1 MSQQDPSATTADRAR
16 ALITQAEQSF
26 QAGRLGEAEGLL
38 RSALKIQPENADA
51 LFALGLVAYRAGQT
65 DAAIRLIEEAISFN
79 PSAARFHTNLCA
91 LYELRGQ
98 PAKAIEHGRVA
109 VTLRPRS
116 SEAHNN
122 LGVAY
127 LAAGDASSAVE
138 HFSAAITADP
148 RNVDALANRA
158 RAHLRLQMESEAE
171 ADGRAAVAAGPRHAA
186 AHSAL
191 GGVLL
196 ARRKFADAEA
206 VLRAGLALA
215 PKQRDMLLNLAL
227 ALRGQKRLDAA
238 LDVADQATQAYP
250 QHAEPLSLAASICLE
265 RGAPEAALGLAERA
279 LALDPDHVE
288 TLLIAGRAH
297 DEEQRPDKAA
307 IQFQRALALQPRHAA
322 AYHLL
327 AQALRQDGAF
337 EAAHAAYE
345 KALALDP
352 DNCAVL
358 ADLAETKIFRS
369 ASDPHFAAMTALL
382 AREDSLPANQR
393 SLLHVARGKACDDL
407 ERHDEAFRHF
417 ESAARL
423 RQAENPYAEGEALR
437 LFQRIRDAFTPE
449 CVERLSGHGDTSSL
463 PIFIVGMP
471 RAGTTLVEQMLASH
485 PDVRGAGEVP
495 IVREAVGEMRARL
508 GGQRA
513 FPELMDG
520 LMLDDLRLLGQTVA
534 TRLARR
540 VPGAPRVTDKM
551 TSNFFF
557 LGLIHLALPR
567 ARIIHVRRHP
577 LDTCL
582 SCHARPFET
591 GVAYAQDLE
600 TLGRYYAAYQGLMA
614 HWRGVLPA
622 DAVLDVDYESI
633 VRDPEGEARRLL
645 AHCDLRFDPAVL
657 SFHTT
662 RRPVRTISNWQ
673 VRQPLYGSAVGRWR
687 KYARHLEPL
696 IRTLGPLADTAG

>member
-1 MSQQDPSATTADRAR
+1 MSQQDPSAAPADRAR
-16 ALITQAEQSF
+16 ALISQAEKSF

-38 RSALKIQPENADA
+38 RSALKIQPDNADA
-51 LFALGLVAYRAGQT
+51 LFALGLVAYRANQT
-65 DAAIRLIEEAISFN
+65 EAAIRLIEEAVSFN
-79 PSAARFHTNLCA
+79 PSAARFHTTLCA
-91 LYELRGQ
+91 LHETRGDTT
-98 PAKAIEHGRVA
+98 KAIEHGRVA
-109 VTLRPRS
+109 ITLRPRS

-127 LAAGDASSAVE
+127 LSAGDVSSAVG
-138 HFSAAITADP
+138 HFSEAIAADP
-148 RNVDALANRA
+148 RNVDALSNRA

-171 ADGRAAVAAGPRHAA
+171 ADGRAAVAAGPRQPAAHAA
-186 AHSAL
+186 L
-191 GGVLL
+191 GSVLL
-196 ARRKFADAEA
+196 TLRRFADAET

-215 PKQRDMLLNLAL
+215 PQQQDLLLNLSL
-227 ALRGQKRLDAA
+227 ALKGQKRLEAA
-238 LDVADQATQAYP
+238 LEVADQAMQAYP
-250 QHAEPLSLAASICLE
+250 QRAEPLSLAASICLE
-265 RGAPEAALGLAERA
+265 RGATEAALGLAERA

-297 DEEQRPDKAA
+297 DEEQRPENAA
-307 IQFQRALALQPRHAA
+307 IQFRRALALQPRRAEAH
-322 AYHLL
+322 HWLG
-327 AQALRQDGAF
+327 QALRQDGAF
-337 EAAHAAYE
+337 DEAHAAYE

-369 ASDPHFAAMTALL
+369 ASDPHFTAMTELL
-382 AREDSLPANQR
+382 AREDTLPAGQR

-407 ERHDEAFRHF
+407 GRHDDAFRHF

-423 RQAENPYAEGEALR
+423 RQAENPYVEGEALR
-437 LFQRIRDAFTPE
+437 LFQRIRDAFTPDL
-449 CVERLSGHGDTSSL
+449 VERLSGHGDPSSL

-495 IVREAVGEMRARL
+495 IVREAVGEMRTRL
-508 GGQRA
+508 GGQRP

-520 LMLDDLRLLGQTVA
+520 LKLDDLRLLGQTVA

-540 VPGAPRVTDKM
+540 VPRAPRVTDKM

-557 LGLIHLALPR
+557 LGLIHLALPG

-582 SCHARPFET
+582 SCYARPFET

-614 HWRGVLPA
+614 HWRDVLPA
-622 DAVLDVDYESI
+622 DAILEVDYEAL
-633 VRDPEGEARRLL
+633 VREPEGEARRLL
-645 AHCDLRFDPAVL
+645 AHCDLPFDPAVL
-657 SFHTT
+657 AFHLT

-687 KYARHLEPL
+687 RYARHLEPL
-696 IRTLGPLADTAG
+696 IRTPGLVADTAG